1 MLHLKKIKNKALS
14 LTIYSIALIL
24 LSIILFDTFGDK
36 TKIYKKSIDSAK
48 DLIINVSKIYDN
60 IPEIDFSKN
69 MTFMASVS
77 KDNNI
82 ILSLN
87 GAGSNKDNLYQIF
100 LENKQTNESIKAFL
114 QDDTLYY
121 GSDTLLNNIYAY
133 VMDNEDECT
142 GSCPSNIGKYISE
155 ALGSY
160 NTSNL
165 TLNITS
171 INEIADI
178 LKSVLSNKYIKKRR
192 IIDTINGKK
201 GLYSKFSYKLNN
213 DSLSDIKTKLV
224 NNEKLSSYVNL
235 FKEYIPNNFDVD
247 SEINIYT
254 SWGQVK
260 EINLILND
268 KKIMI
273 TNNKDKLNISYIS
286 NDKKS
291 VISYQNDYLSFE
303 KFTNEEEVLNLT
315 MQDYKNVKVKLNK
328 DGKSYDYSITFNKEV
343 TDSKVNGSIMIND
356 ASNNYLLNYDMN
368 YNADVKRVVLDKV
381 KNYKEMS
388 EDESKNLN
396 TIFSNL
402 QNNEFTKLLFN
413 LLTITN

>member
-1 MLHLKKIKNKALS
+1 MKKAKKIIRMI
-14 LTIYSIALIL
+14 IYSVALIL
-24 LSIILFDTFGDK
+24 LSIILSDTFGDK
-36 TKIYKKSIDSAK
+36 TRIYKKSIDSAK
-48 DLIINVSKIYDN
+48 DLIIKVSKIFDN
-60 IPEIDFSKN
+60 IPEMDFSKN
-69 MTFMASVS
+69 MTFTASVS

-87 GAGSNKDNLYQIF
+87 GAGSNKDNLYQIS

-133 VMDNEDECT
+133 EMDNEDECT

-254 SWGQVK
+254 SWGQIK

-291 VISYQNDYLSFE
+291 VINYQNDSLSFE

-315 MQDYKNVKVKLNK
+315 MQDYKNIKVKLNK

-356 ASNNYLLNYDMN
+356 TSNNYLLNYDMN
-368 YNADVKRVVLDKV
+368 YNADVKRVVLDMV

-388 EDESKNLN
+388 EVESKNLN

-413 LLTITN
+413 LLTMTN

>member
-1 MLHLKKIKNKALS
+1 MKKAKKIIRMI
-14 LTIYSIALIL
+14 TYSVALIL
-24 LSIILFDTFGDK
+24 LSIVLFDTFGDK
-36 TKIYKKSIDSAK
+36 TRIYKKSIDSAK
-48 DLIINVSKIYDN
+48 DLIIKASKVYDN

-87 GAGSNKDNLYQIF
+87 GAGSNKNNLYQIS
-100 LENKQTNESIKAFL
+100 LENKQTNENIKAFL

-133 VMDNEDECT
+133 VMDNEDECM
-142 GSCPSNIGKYISE
+142 GSCPSNIGKSISE

-160 NTSNL
+160 NTSDL

-224 NNEKLSSYVNL
+224 NNEKLGSYVNL
-235 FKEYIPNNFDVD
+235 FKEYIPNNFDID

-254 SWGQVK
+254 SWGQIK

-268 KKIMI
+268 KKIII

-291 VISYQNDYLSFE
+291 IISYQNDTLSFE
-303 KFTNEEEVLNLT
+303 KFTNEEEVLNLST
-315 MQDYKNVKVKLNK
+315 QDYKNIKVKLNK
-328 DGKSYDYSITFNKEV
+328 DGKSYDYSITFNKEI

-356 ASNNYLLNYDMN
+356 TNNNYLLNYDMN
-368 YNADVKRVVLDKV
+368 YNTDVKSVVLDNV

-413 LLTITN
+413 LLTMTN

>member
-1 MLHLKKIKNKALS
+1 MKKAKKIIRMI
-14 LTIYSIALIL
+14 TYSVALIL
-24 LSIILFDTFGDK
+24 LSIVLFDTFGDK
-36 TKIYKKSIDSAK
+36 TRIYKKSIDSAK
-48 DLIINVSKIYDN
+48 DLIIKASKVYDN

-82 ILSLN
+82 IFSLN
-87 GAGSNKDNLYQIF
+87 GAGSNKNNLYQIS
-100 LENKQTNESIKAFL
+100 LENKQTNENIKAFL

-155 ALGSY
+155 ALESY
-160 NTSNL
+160 NTSDL

-178 LKSVLSNKYIKKRR
+178 LKSILSNKYIKKRR

-235 FKEYIPNNFDVD
+235 FKEYIPNNFDID

-268 KKIMI
+268 KKIII

-291 VISYQNDYLSFE
+291 IISYQNDTLSFE
-303 KFTNEEEVLNLT
+303 KFTNEEEVLNLST
-315 MQDYKNVKVKLNK
+315 PDYKNIKVKLNK

-356 ASNNYLLNYDMN
+356 TNNNYLLNYDMN
-368 YNADVKRVVLDKV
+368 YNTDVKSVALDNV

-388 EDESKNLN
+388 GDESKNLN

-413 LLTITN
+413 LLTMTN

>member
-1 MLHLKKIKNKALS
+1 MKKAKKIIRMI
-14 LTIYSIALIL
+14 IYSVALIL

-36 TKIYKKSIDSAK
+36 TRIYKKSIDSAK
-48 DLIINVSKIYDN
+48 DLIIKVSKIFDN
-60 IPEIDFSKN
+60 IPEMDFSKN
-69 MTFMASVS
+69 MTFTASVS

-87 GAGSNKDNLYQIF
+87 GAGSNKDNLYQIS
-100 LENKQTNESIKAFL
+100 LENKLTNESIKAFL

-133 VMDNEDECT
+133 EMDNEDECT

-165 TLNITS
+165 TLNIIS

-254 SWGQVK
+254 SWGQIK

-286 NDKKS
+286 NDEKS
-291 VISYQNDYLSFE
+291 VINYQNDSLSFE

-315 MQDYKNVKVKLNK
+315 MQDYKNIKVKLNK

-368 YNADVKRVVLDKV
+368 YNADVKRVVLDMV

-388 EDESKNLN
+388 EVESKNLN

-413 LLTITN
+413 LLTMTN

>member
-1 MLHLKKIKNKALS
+1 MKKAKKIIRMI
-14 LTIYSIALIL
+14 IYSIALIL
-24 LSIILFDTFGDK
+24 LSIILFGTFGDK
-36 TKIYKKSIDSAK
+36 TRIYKKSIDSAK
-48 DLIINVSKIYDN
+48 DLIIKVSKIFDN
-60 IPEIDFSKN
+60 IPEMDFSKN
-69 MTFMASVS
+69 MTFTASVS

-87 GAGSNKDNLYQIF
+87 GAGSNKDNLYQIS

-133 VMDNEDECT
+133 EMDNEDECT

-165 TLNITS
+165 TLNIIS

-254 SWGQVK
+254 SWGQIK

-286 NDKKS
+286 NDEKS
-291 VISYQNDYLSFE
+291 VINYQNDSLSFE

-315 MQDYKNVKVKLNK
+315 MQDYKNIKVKLNK
-328 DGKSYDYSITFNKEV
+328 DGKSYDNSITFNKEV

-368 YNADVKRVVLDKV
+368 YNADVKRVVLDMV

-388 EDESKNLN
+388 EVESKNLN

-413 LLTITN
+413 LLTMTN

>member
-1 MLHLKKIKNKALS
+1 MKKAKKIIRMI
-14 LTIYSIALIL
+14 TYSVALIL
-24 LSIILFDTFGDK
+24 LSIVLFDTFGDK
-36 TKIYKKSIDSAK
+36 TRIYKKSIDSAK
-48 DLIINVSKIYDN
+48 DLIIKASKVYDN

-87 GAGSNKDNLYQIF
+87 GAGSNKNNLYQIS
-100 LENKQTNESIKAFL
+100 LENKQTNENIKAFL

-133 VMDNEDECT
+133 VMDNEDECM
-142 GSCPSNIGKYISE
+142 GSCPSNIGISISE

-160 NTSNL
+160 NTSDL

-192 IIDTINGKK
+192 IIDTINEKK

-235 FKEYIPNNFDVD
+235 FKEYIPNNFDID

-254 SWGQVK
+254 SWGQIK

-268 KKIMI
+268 KKIII

-291 VISYQNDYLSFE
+291 IISYQNDTLSFE
-303 KFTNEEEVLNLT
+303 KFTNEEEVLNLS
-315 MQDYKNVKVKLNK
+315 MQDYKNIKVKLNK
-328 DGKSYDYSITFNKEV
+328 DGKSYDYSITFNKEI

-356 ASNNYLLNYDMN
+356 ANNNYSLNYDMN
-368 YNADVKRVVLDKV
+368 YNTDVKSVALDNV

-413 LLTITN
+413 LFTMTN

>member
-1 MLHLKKIKNKALS
+1 MI
-14 LTIYSIALIL
+14 IYSIALIL
-24 LSIILFDTFGDK
+24 LSIVFFDTFGDK
-36 TKIYKKSIDSAK
+36 TRIYKKSIDSAK
-48 DLIINVSKIYDN
+48 ELIINVGKIYDN
-60 IPEIDFSKN
+60 IPEMDFSKN

-87 GAGSNKDNLYQIF
+87 GAGSNKDNLYQIS

-171 INEIADI
+171 INEITDI

-192 IIDTINGKK
+192 IIDSINGKK

-213 DSLSDIKTKLV
+213 DSLSDIKAKLV

-235 FKEYIPNNFDVD
+235 FKEYIPNNFNVD

-254 SWGQVK
+254 SWGQIK

-291 VISYQNDYLSFE
+291 VISYKNDYLSFE

-315 MQDYKNVKVKLNK
+315 MQEYKNVKVKLNK

-343 TDSKVNGSIMIND
+343 TDYNVNGSIMIND
-356 ASNNYLLNYDMN
+356 ASNNYLLNYDIN

>member
-1 MLHLKKIKNKALS
+1 MKKAKKIIRMI
-14 LTIYSIALIL
+14 IYSIALIL
-24 LSIILFDTFGDK
+24 LSIILLDTFGDK
-36 TKIYKKSIDSAK
+36 TRIYKKSIDSAK
-48 DLIINVSKIYDN
+48 DLIIKASKVYDN

-82 ILSLN
+82 IFSLN
-87 GAGSNKDNLYQIF
+87 GAGSNKNNLYQLP
-100 LENKQTNESIKAFL
+100 LENKQTNENIKAFL

-192 IIDTINGKK
+192 IIDTINGKN

-235 FKEYIPNNFDVD
+235 FKEYIPNNFDID

-254 SWGQVK
+254 SWGQIK

-268 KKIMI
+268 KKIII

-291 VISYQNDYLSFE
+291 IISYQNDTLSFE
-303 KFTNEEEVLNLT
+303 KFTNEEEVLNLS
-315 MQDYKNVKVKLNK
+315 MQDYKNIKIKLNK
-328 DGKSYDYSITFNKEV
+328 DGKSYDYSITFNKEI

-356 ASNNYLLNYDMN
+356 ANNNYSLNYDMN
-368 YNADVKRVVLDKV
+368 YNADVKSVALDNV

-388 EDESKNLN
+388 GDESKNLN

-413 LLTITN
+413 LLTMTN

>member
-1 MLHLKKIKNKALS
+1 MKKAKKIIRMI
-14 LTIYSIALIL
+14 IYSIALIL

-36 TKIYKKSIDSAK
+36 TRIYKKSIDSAK
-48 DLIINVSKIYDN
+48 DLIIKVSKIFDN
-60 IPEIDFSKN
+60 IPEMDFSKN
-69 MTFMASVS
+69 MTFTASVS

-87 GAGSNKDNLYQIF
+87 GAGSNKDNLYQIS
-100 LENKQTNESIKAFL
+100 LENKLTNESIKAFL

-133 VMDNEDECT
+133 EMDNEDECT

-165 TLNITS
+165 TLNIIS

-254 SWGQVK
+254 SWGQIK

-291 VISYQNDYLSFE
+291 VINYQNDSLSFE

-315 MQDYKNVKVKLNK
+315 MQDYKNIKVKLNK
-328 DGKSYDYSITFNKEV
+328 DGKSYDNSITFNKEV

-368 YNADVKRVVLDKV
+368 YNADVKRVVLDMV

-388 EDESKNLN
+388 EVESKNLN

-413 LLTITN
+413 LLTMTN